1 MNADENHKE
10 TVILC
15 FDPEDKE
22 IASDVR
28 ISCGEKSVTVR
39 ALWDTGANKSSV
51 AWDIIE
57 QLEAVSCRDIL
68 RITDIDTTTEKVY
81 MLNLHISPSMEF
93 NGIEMVR
100 SSIGSRKCKAIIGM
114 DIIMKGQFVFIN
126 NNGKYF
132 AAYTYNSKGE

>member
-1 MNADENHKE
+1 MNVDENQKR
-10 TVILC
+10 TVVLD

-51 AWDIIE
+51 ARDVIE

-68 RITDIDTTTEKVY
+68 RITDIETTTEQVY
-81 MLNLHISPSMEF
+81 KLNLQVSPSIEF
-93 NGIEMVR
+93 NDIEMVR

-114 DIIMKGQFVFIN
+114 DIIMKGQFVFMN
-126 NNGKYF
+126 NNGRCF
-132 AAYTYNSKGE
+132 AVYTVHT